1 MLNYDRFN
9 SHAIDATL
17 SLSNCVCLIAWSFF
31 SAQAKTTVTLG
42 ALPVRDAAEV
52 ERRQAA
58 NRAWTASPP
67 AEQVNVRLRI
77 PFDSHVLGG
86 TGPLQN
92 YPELRGRPTIVAH
105 PLTKIDGVELATIE
119 PIGAIAKGLVAGERQ
134 ELGKKKK
141 GGD

>member
-1 MLNYDRFN
+1 MR
-9 SHAIDATL
+9 SP
-17 SLSNCVCLIAWSFF
+17 
-31 SAQAKTTVTLG
+31 G
-42 ALPVRDAAEV
+42 A
-52 ERRQAA
+52 RQRTAVDG
-58 NRAWTASPP
+58 RAGRAG
-67 AEQVNVRLRI
+67 QVRLRI